1 MFVNLATENILLH
14 DQWSSC
20 TIPFRNVEEEL
31 NTLFIQ
37 SYKKNIPDKI
47 YVLNWPWSFTNLRV
61 WCLVLNTLML
71 LKRQATDLYVVNK
84 IELYTMAVKNWLLPR
99 YGYMF
104 IWQRK
109 NVWYYD
115 FVEQTYIVYSK
126 DELTNIWDIDSTHC
140 FIDTFVWQDF
150 AEYFNESSN
159 NVSLVYENGE
169 VILIYL
175 WHKYIVTDYF
185 IYTESIEPYYAMEP
199 NIW

>member
-14 DQWSSC
+14 DQWWSHV
-20 TIPFRNVEEEL
+20 IPFRNVEEEL

-37 SYKKNIPDKI
+37 SYKKDLPDKI

-71 LKRQATDLYVVNK
+71 LKKHDTNLYVVNK

-99 YGYMF
+99 YGYIF

-115 FVEQTYIVYSK
+115 FVEQAYTVYSK
-126 DELTNIWDIDSTHC
+126 DELANIWDIDSKHC
-140 FIDTFVWQDF
+140 FIDDFVWQDF
-150 AEYFNESSN
+150 IEYFGWCDNH
-159 NVSLVYENGE
+159 VSLSYKDDE
-169 VILIYL
+169 VILQYWDNVYHI
-175 WHKYIVTDYF
+175 TQYF
-185 IYTESIEPYYAMEP
+185 SYTESIQPYYAMEP